1 MKIIEE
7 QNMTDEPNPDI
18 TGNMDVPADVPSA
31 KKVYSKPML
40 IVLLHASTH
49 AGKAYN
55 TTEVTY
61 PTPFASAQTF
71 LGPS

>member
-31 KKVYSKPML
+31 KKVYSKPEL
-40 IVLLHASTH
+40 VVLQYSTTS
-49 AGKAYN
+49 GKN
-55 TTEVTY
+55 
-61 PTPFASAQTF
+61 PFAAES
-71 LGPS
+71 GPSGDTFTLGLS